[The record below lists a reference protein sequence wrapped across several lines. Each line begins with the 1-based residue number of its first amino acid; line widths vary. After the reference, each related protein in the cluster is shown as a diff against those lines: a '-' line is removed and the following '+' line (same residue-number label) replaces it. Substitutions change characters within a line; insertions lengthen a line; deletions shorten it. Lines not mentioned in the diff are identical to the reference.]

1 MNVTRHPAA
10 TDARRE
16 QGRRWVAALL
26 RGRII
31 SVIVFLLALIA
42 IFSLTGD
49 HFATPASFRSIGEN
63 ASLFAIIACGEA
75 MVILTGN
82 YDLSVGS
89 TMGLASYVAYDQGL
103 LHPEMSILV
112 IPVTAVGV
120 GIACGLV
127 NGLLV
132 AYGRIP
138 SVVAT
143 LGTLSVFRGIL
154 YIYGARREFTNA
166 MMPDWSHDLVATQVF
181 GLVASLVVIAV
192 VVVVVAAL
200 GLRYLPIGRQIY
212 AVGSNP
218 AACDLYGLDRRRV
231 VLRSYILC
239 GALTGFAGLLFA
251 PQVSY
256 ILQYAGQDYELT
268 VIAAVVIGGISI
280 SGGSGNILGAGLGAL
295 LLATVNNGLVHLS
308 LPEFARQLIQGGAII
323 LAVLSDG
330 LISDRARSVL
340 RATRRRGV
348 DS

>member
-1 MNVTRHPAA
+1 MSTPVPSAA
-10 TDARRE
+10 AAARRM
-16 QGRRWVAALL
+16 QGRRWVAMVL
-26 RGRII
+26 RGRVF
-31 SVIVFLLALIA
+31 SVLVFLLALVA
-42 IFSLTGD
+42 FFSLSSD
-49 HFATPASFRSIGEN
+49 HFATQASFRSIGEN
-63 ASLFAIIACGEA
+63 ASIFAIIACGEG

-103 LHPEMSILV
+103 LHPEISFLV
-112 IPVTAVGV
+112 IPLAAIGVGV
-120 GIACGLV
+120 ACGLI

-132 AYGRIP
+132 AYGRVP

-143 LGTLSVFRGIL
+143 LGTLSVFRGVL

-166 MMPDWSHDLVATQVF
+166 MMPHWSHDLVSTQVF
-181 GLVASLVVIAV
+181 GIVASLVVIAL

-218 AACDLYGLDRRRV
+218 AACDLYGLNRRRV

-239 GALTGFAGLLFA
+239 GMLTGFAGLLFA

-295 LLATVNNGLVHLS
+295 LLATVNNGLVQLS

-348 DS
+348 ES